1 MFRSTKVLWGEGQ
14 FLRPQHF
21 QLQDAYHEWR
31 LAEMATSLH
40 PYAWGLR
47 KLSIDTDALASG
59 VLRIDQR
66 GSERREIVVQAFE
79 IGRYAVTEEQR
90 APILAGLE
98 AQNRLYGLEET
109 KQAILNDALPPAE
122 LRKFKRWAKTAQP
135 KVEIP
140 ELIHVIGQMVG
151 ALTARPTEELSSLP
165 SGPLETPTGSTAP
178 TESDPATG
186 AASAL

>member
-1 MFRSTKVLWGEGQ
+1 MSTRLKRIEKFKPPADAAPKMVEGPVVVEYA
-14 FLRPQHF
+14 RDRIVPASTEPGSVDA
-21 QLQDAYHEWR
+21 QLGVTSEPSVVEDIVTFT
-31 LAEMATSLH
+31 LSDGITPMLLLEMA
-40 PYAWGLR
+40 AVAG
-47 KLSIDTDALASG
+47 SG
-59 VLRIDQR
+59 VDE
-66 GSERREIVVQAFE
+66 GD
-79 IGRYAVTEEQR
+79 T
-90 APILAGLE
+90 E
-98 AQNRLYGLEET
+98 AQTEYVKLIWD
-109 KQAILNDALPPAE
+109 ILNDALPPAE